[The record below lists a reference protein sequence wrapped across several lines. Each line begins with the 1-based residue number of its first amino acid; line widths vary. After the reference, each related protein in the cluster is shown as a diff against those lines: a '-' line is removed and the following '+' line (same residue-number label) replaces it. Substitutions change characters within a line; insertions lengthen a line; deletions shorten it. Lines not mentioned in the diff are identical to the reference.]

1 MLEKIQVANL
11 AHFVIWVDNLSSSKW
26 TQQGLQMYTITL
38 HQDQEIKSAKLSILG
53 ICVVTFQ

>member
-1 MLEKIQVANL
+1 MLVS
-11 AHFVIWVDNLSSSKW
+11 HFVIWVDNLSSSKW
-26 TQQGLQMYTITL
+26 TQQDLEMYTITL